1 MAKTLTRK
9 KIINNN
15 NNNNNNNNSRL
26 HLNDEGSY
34 KAK

>member
-9 KIINNN
+9 KIINN

>member
-9 KIINNN
+9 KIIN